1 MNYFGVLVPIVTPCS
16 PSGDLDLRGV
26 RAVCDDMLGAGST
39 GLFLMGSTGR
49 GPWFGREDRARLCKA
64 VTDHV
69 GPEVPI
75 FAGCMD
81 NGLAQMV
88 DHAKAAADAG
98 AHFAVV
104 TPPGYFR
111 YEQDEIASILM
122 RFADA
127 SPLKVLLYD
136 VPVYT
141 GSQLALETISRLMR
155 HDNVVGMKD
164 STADEGRLHELMGAI
179 RDAKGVYFLQGR
191 EHLLAPTMLSGGSG
205 VVTTFSHFSP
215 RPFVTLCG
223 SALSGGKETAQAVQ
237 KEITRLYELV
247 VRCLEKRPGIST
259 LYHMVNISLQ
269 KRHVCRNI
277 MLEHEGECPGWLR
290 EETARALEIAEE
302 ARRAAG

>member
-1 MNYFGVLVPIVTPCS
+1 MKYFGVLVPLVTPCS
-16 PSGDLDLRGV
+16 RSGDIDLRGV

-64 VTDHV
+64 VTEHV
-69 GPEVPI
+69 GPDVPI

-81 NGLAQMV
+81 NGLKQMV
-88 DHAKAAADAG
+88 EHAKGAADAG

-104 TPPGYFR
+104 TPPGYFQ
-111 YEQDEIASILM
+111 YEQHEIETILM

-141 GSQLALETISRLMR
+141 GSQLALDSITRLMR
-155 HDNVVGMKD
+155 HGNIVGMKD
-164 STADEGRLHELMGAI
+164 STADEGRLQEVLGVI
-179 RDAKGVYFLQGR
+179 RDAEGVYFLQGK
-191 EHLLAPTMLSGGSG
+191 EHLLATTMLSGGSG
-205 VVTTFSHFSP
+205 VVTTFSHFLP

-223 SALSGGKETAQAVQ
+223 TALSGGKETAEAIQRQ
-237 KEITRLYELV
+237 ITRLYQLV
-247 VRCLEKRPGIST
+247 VGCLEKRPGIST
-259 LYHMVNISLQ
+259 LFHMVNIALQ
-269 KRHVCRNI
+269 RRSVCRNI

-290 EETARALEIAEE
+290 EETARAMEISEA